1 MALATYASTVKDR
14 SNFIRRTQSLTKISS
29 VGLGVIYY
37 WHWGWASMPEQTSYS
52 ATQKSDLKKAAE
64 GQGGDEFKVGG
75 RGSNAKEQKLYGRFM
90 YLGLTVQNPTMTRIN
105 AHLKDAYSSGGG
117 GKNSKANALYQ
128 AIVPGASAFDDGIIK
143 NPEAIPNVLHL
154 ASWFDLDN
162 LEAYYI
168 QTKFNLG
175 NKPAKNFTDQIQ
187 NSSRASTKDGMT
199 LGVNTAGG
207 GQGGTF
213 KQDKDRGIAE
223 WVSAAYYF
231 LKEQD
236 AEILASRP
244 NEISNIPQ
252 EAKTLGTLA
261 EQVKYVF
268 NSFSKIEV
276 KGSKGKSKLVI
287 PSLIKLFAS
296 YSVNT
301 IRTYLDA
308 MGLKDNVNVPRG
320 AGKTLSEAQIVAEL
334 EEGGYSTQDMMD
346 EAGRMFDTLFSF
358 ETNTKDG
365 KGIRMFLD
373 KQNPDSKKE
382 LSKRETFVSYYEV
395 ATELRKTAI
404 DIFLGFDDS
413 KKTFIKN
420 AKAIKQKITLDFTKG
435 LSKLD
440 KILIEIKDMH
450 TKIVIQNQQLSLK
463 YAKNYKELNAA
474 SKNIRFDIAKAAK
487 ELTKELEKHFVE
499 VGGDSLIETIPE
511 FLLMS
516 QATGKS
522 RVGAKPLRASEVE
535 ANNKAAV
542 KNLKA
547 KYSAPTEKDPKVLE
561 KIVTILGILYN
572 KFSALQSLISQV
584 IADQKAGIEEMTTV
598 SGTDKTQISKRD
610 KLIGNIQKP

>member
-1 MALATYASTVKDR
+1 VLATYASTVKDR

-37 WHWGWASMPEQTSYS
+37 WHWGWASMP
-52 ATQKSDLKKAAE
+52 TQKSYSTNDEAELKEAAE
-64 GQGGDEFKVGG
+64 GKGGPGFRVGG
-75 RGSNAKEQKLYGRFM
+75 KSSDASKDKLYGRFM

-105 AHLKDAYSSGGG
+105 AHLKDAYSSGGI

-128 AIVPGASAFDDGIIK
+128 AIVPGASAFNDGIIR

-168 QTKFNLG
+168 QTKFKLG
-175 NKPAKNFTDQIQ
+175 NPAAKTFGEQIQ
-187 NSSRASTKDGMT
+187 NSSVANTSDGMT

-236 AEILASRP
+236 SEILASRP
-244 NEISNIPQ
+244 NDVSNIPT
-252 EAKTLGTLA
+252 EAKKFNTLA

-268 NSFSKIEV
+268 DAFSKIEV
-276 KGSKGKSKLVI
+276 NSSVGKSKLVI

-308 MGLKDNVNVPRG
+308 MGLKDGVDMPRG
-320 AGKTLSEAQIVAEL
+320 SGKTLSEAQIVAEL
-334 EEGGYSTQDMMD
+334 EKGGYSTQDMMD
-346 EAGRMFDTLFSF
+346 KVGKMFDTLFSF

-373 KQNPDSKKE
+373 KQNPDTNKA
-382 LSKRETFVSYYEV
+382 LDKRETFVSYYEV

-404 DIFLGFDDS
+404 DVFLGFDDS
-413 KKTFIKN
+413 KKAFIKN
-420 AKAIKQKITLDFTKG
+420 AKSIKQKITMDFTKG

-440 KILIEIKDMH
+440 GILIEIKDMH
-450 TKIVIQNQQLSLK
+450 TKITIQNQQLSLK
-463 YAKNYKELNAA
+463 YAKNYKELQLA

-487 ELTKELEKHFVE
+487 ELTVELEKHFVK
-499 VGGDSLIETIPE
+499 VGGESIIETIPE
-511 FLLMS
+511 FLILNQKMNKGR
-516 QATGKS
+516 A
-522 RVGAKPLRASEVE
+522 GAKPLKVSEVD
-535 ANNKAAV
+535 ARNKMAV
-542 KNLKA
+542 KSLQS
-547 KYSAPTEKDPKVLE
+547 KYSAPTEKDPKVLKE
-561 KIVTILGILYN
+561 IVTILGVLYN

-584 IADQKAGIEEMTTV
+584 LADQKAGIEEMTTV
-598 SGTDKTQISKRD
+598 SGTDKTQISKRS